1 MMKVVIIGGGPAGIR
16 ACRTIKILRPDMDV
30 VVIRPEAKSL
40 IYCAMPYVLEDKI
53 DFEKIY
59 KKDELITG
67 VGASLIKA
75 SVVAV
80 DLSNKTLDLDNG
92 SRISYDRLLIAT
104 GAEPIL
110 PDFVPA
116 GLENVFVFK
125 REDHLLSIHNKL
137 KEGAKKAIVVG
148 AGSIGIEMAQAF
160 KHKGLETHLIEAS
173 SHLLPSILDKDMSE
187 LVEEKMDENG
197 IHLHLST
204 MVSEVRGNR
213 FAEAIVLSDGA
224 RITLSSDD
232 IVLFSVGMRPNV
244 DLFKDSGLGI
254 DRDGIIVNERM
265 ETNIEGVYAAGD
277 CTSFKSVIDGRPIPG
292 KLATNAV
299 PMGKVAG
306 RNIAGR
312 QDYYEGF
319 VNGAATIAYGV
330 RVGGTGFNETVAR
343 KRGFKNLIVAKAET
357 TAMFPIFPEPG
368 FVKVKLIV
376 NADTGDLLGAQV
388 VSTMC
393 VTEKVDILSMA
404 LQNKLSLDR
413 IAKLSYSAQPYQS
426 FLPANNA
433 IVMAA
438 EDALRQL
445 EDRRRG

>member
-1 MMKVVIIGGGPAGIR
+1 MAKVVIIGGGPAGIR
-16 ACRTIKILRPDMDV
+16 ACRTIKMLRPDIEV
-30 VVIRPEAKSL
+30 VVIRPEPKSL

-53 DFEKIY
+53 AFEMIY
-59 KKDELITG
+59 KKDELVTG
-67 VGASLIKA
+67 VGARLIKA

-80 DLSNKTLDLDNG
+80 DLSNKTLDLDDGNQ
-92 SRISYDRLLIAT
+92 ISYDKLLITT

-110 PDFVPA
+110 PDFVPD

-125 REDHLLSIHNKL
+125 REEHLLSIRNRL
-137 KEGAKKAIVVG
+137 KEGAKKAVVVG

-160 KHKGLETHLIEAS
+160 RHKGLETHIVEAS
-173 SHLLPSILDKDMSE
+173 SHILPSILDEDMTE
-187 LVEEKMDENG
+187 LIEKKMEENG
-197 IHLHLST
+197 IRLHLST
-204 MVSEVRGNR
+204 MVSEVKGKG
-213 FAEAIVLSDGA
+213 FAEAIVLSDGSQ
-224 RITLSSDD
+224 IDLSRDD

-244 DLFKDSGLGI
+244 DLFRDSELKI
-254 DRDGIIVNERM
+254 DKDGILVNEKM

-277 CTSFKSVIDGRPIPG
+277 CTSFKSVIDGRPIRG

-306 RNIAGR
+306 RNIAGK
-312 QDYYEGF
+312 QNYYEGF

-343 KRGFKNLIVAKAET
+343 KRGFKNLVVGKAET
-357 TAMFPIFPEPG
+357 TAIFPIFPEPG

-376 NADTGDLLGAQV
+376 DADTGGLLGGQI

-393 VTEKVDILSMA
+393 VTERVDLLSMA
-404 LQNKLSLDR
+404 LQNKLSLER
-413 IAKLSYSAQPYQS
+413 IARLSYSAQPYQS

-445 EDRRRG
+445 KG